1 MFYPRSF
8 SLQNSA
14 AQVLMVVS
22 HAILSSC
29 SELGSSFGTQCR
41 DSRSLELEPDSR
53 ELRGDLKQLFHIG
66 SNFLY
71 VKKEELVSR
80 QNERILLLSNSTKI
94 IVIYW
99 IIVSR
104 NLPKQ
109 EWSHTIFQSCFINL
123 CSVQNGTSSPQ
134 PTVQI
139 KHYLFHFENNGKE
152 LYGVLKK
159 GLCPVPE
166 AANDEITFKADE
178 SLMVILA
185 VELFSLSSASKN
197 C

>member
-29 SELGSSFGTQCR
+29 PELGSSFGTQCR

-104 NLPKQ
+104 NRNLPKQ
-109 EWSHTIFQSCFINL
+109 EWSHIPFRVALLICAVCKMGLLVLSRQS
-123 CSVQNGTSSPQ
+123 
-134 PTVQI
+134 
-139 KHYLFHFENNGKE
+139 K
-152 LYGVLKK
+152 
-159 GLCPVPE
+159 
-166 AANDEITFKADE
+166 
-178 SLMVILA
+178 
-185 VELFSLSSASKN
+185 
-197 C
+197 

>member
-1 MFYPRSF
+1 
-8 SLQNSA
+8 
-14 AQVLMVVS
+14 MVVS

-29 SELGSSFGTQCR
+29 PELGSSFGTQCR

-109 EWSHTIFQSCFINL
+109 EWSHIPFRVALLICAVCKMGLLVLSRQS
-123 CSVQNGTSSPQ
+123 
-134 PTVQI
+134 
-139 KHYLFHFENNGKE
+139 K
-152 LYGVLKK
+152 
-159 GLCPVPE
+159 
-166 AANDEITFKADE
+166 
-178 SLMVILA
+178 
-185 VELFSLSSASKN
+185 
-197 C
+197 